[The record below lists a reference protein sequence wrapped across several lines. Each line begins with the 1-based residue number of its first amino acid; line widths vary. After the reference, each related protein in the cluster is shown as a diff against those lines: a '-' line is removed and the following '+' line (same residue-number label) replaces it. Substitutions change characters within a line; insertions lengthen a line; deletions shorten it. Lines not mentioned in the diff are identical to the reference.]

1 MTMGRTPR
9 SSHPYYL
16 YECIHD
22 QPQAIRQVL
31 DSQREPAK
39 ALAERI
45 EAARRVHIVGIG
57 SSWHASLVGEY
68 LLRQVGGRHDARA
81 WNSFE
86 FDAYPP
92 DLNGEDV
99 VIVISHSGRRRYSR
113 RALERAKNAGAV
125 IALVTSTG
133 SEGQLNLADV
143 VLRTSYR
150 DKSATHTIAHTTAMS
165 ALMMV
170 AVELGRHESDR
181 TSALQKLPDAVA
193 AALRLAPQMQCL
205 AKQHKDA
212 LWYIFAGWGS
222 NTPTAYELA
231 LKINEAAYPVATA
244 FQLEQYLHGPFCATT
259 EGCVVTFIAPP
270 GPGYE
275 RALELVRANKETGA
289 KVVALVREGDG
300 EMASIADHSIFLP
313 EVPEFLTPVVYL
325 VPLHLFTYWL
335 AMEMGRNPDMFR
347 RHEPRHAA
355 AFQHAW
361 VE

>member
-1 MTMGRTPR
+1 MTARPTPR
-9 SSHPYYL
+9 SAHPYFL

-31 DSQREPAK
+31 DSQGEAVK
-39 ALAERI
+39 AMAERI
-45 EAARRVHIVGIG
+45 KSAQRVHVVGIG
-57 SSWHASLVGEY
+57 TSWHASLVGEF
-68 LLRQVGGRHDARA
+68 LLRQVGGRRDARA

-92 DLNGEDV
+92 NLNGDDL
-99 VIVISHSGRRRYSR
+99 VIVMSHSGRKHYSMR
-113 RALERAKNAGAV
+113 VLEGAKAAGAV
-125 IALVTSTG
+125 VALVTSTE
-133 SEGQLNLADV
+133 SEGRLDLADV

-150 DKSATHTIAHTTAMS
+150 EKSATHTISHTTAMT

-170 AVELGRHESDR
+170 AVELGGNDSACS
-181 TSALQKLPDAVA
+181 SALQKLPDAVA
-193 AALRLAPQMQCL
+193 SALRLEPQMQYL
-205 AKQHKDA
+205 AREYKDA
-212 LWYIFAGWGS
+212 PWYIFTGWGP
-222 NTPTAYELA
+222 NTSTAYEVA
-231 LKINEAAYPVATA
+231 LKINEAAYPVVTA

-275 RALELVRANKETGA
+275 RALQLVRANKETGA
-289 KVVALVREGDG
+289 KVVTLMREGDS

-325 VPLHLFTYWL
+325 ATLHLFTYWL
-335 AMEMGRNPDMFR
+335 AIEMGRNPDTFR

-355 AFQHAW
+355 ALQP
-361 VE
+361 VTL

>member
-1 MTMGRTPR
+1 MTTTPIPR
-9 SSHPYYL
+9 STHPYYL

-31 DSQREPAK
+31 DSQREAVTE
-39 ALAERI
+39 LAERI
-45 EAARRVHIVGIG
+45 EAARRVHVVGIG
-57 SSWHASLVGEY
+57 TSWHASLIGEY

-92 DLNGEDV
+92 DLNGDDL
-99 VIVISHSGRRRYSR
+99 VIVMSHSGRKRYSM
-113 RALERAKNAGAV
+113 RALERAKNVGAV
-125 IALVTSTG
+125 TALVTSITSDG
-133 SEGQLNLADV
+133 RLDLADV

-150 DKSATHTIAHTTAMS
+150 DKSATHTISHTTAMT

-170 AVELGRHESDR
+170 AVELGGKVSDAV
-181 TSALQKLPDAVA
+181 SDLEKLPDAIA
-193 AALRLAPQMQCL
+193 SALRLEPQMKDL
-205 AKQHKDA
+205 AKQYKDA
-212 LWYIFAGWGS
+212 PWYIFAGWGP
-222 NTPTAYELA
+222 NTSTAYEVA
-231 LKINEAAYPVATA
+231 LKINESAYPVVTA

-259 EGCVVTFIAPP
+259 DGCVVTFIAPP

-275 RALELVRANKETGA
+275 RALELARANKEVGA
-289 KVVALVREGDG
+289 KVIALVGEGDS

-335 AMEMGRNPDMFR
+335 AMEMGRNPDLFR

>member
-1 MTMGRTPR
+1 MTARPTPR
-9 SSHPYYL
+9 STHPYYL
-16 YECIHD
+16 YDCIHD

-31 DSQREPAK
+31 DSQGEAVK
-39 ALAERI
+39 VLAERI
-45 EAARRVHIVGIG
+45 RAAQRVHVVGIG
-57 SSWHASLVGEY
+57 TSWHGSLIGEY
-68 LLRQVGGRHDARA
+68 LLRQVGGRGDARA
-81 WNSFE
+81 SNSFE

-92 DLNGEDV
+92 DLNSEDL
-99 VIVISHSGRRRYSR
+99 VIVMSHSGRKHYSMR
-113 RALERAKNAGAV
+113 VLERAKSAGAV
-125 IALVTSTG
+125 TALVTSTR
-133 SEGQLNLADV
+133 SEGRLDLADV

-150 DKSATHTIAHTTAMS
+150 DRSATHTISHTTAMT

-170 AVELGRHESDR
+170 AVELGGNDPDGA
-181 TSALQKLPDAVA
+181 SALQKLPDAVA
-193 AALRLAPQMQCL
+193 SALRLEPQMQNL
-205 AKQHKDA
+205 ATQYKDA
-212 LWYIFAGWGS
+212 QWYIFAGWGPS
-222 NTPTAYELA
+222 TSTAYEVA

-244 FQLEQYLHGPFCATT
+244 FQLEQYLHGPFCATN

-335 AMEMGRNPDMFR
+335 AMEMGRNPDTFR

-355 AFQHAW
+355 ALQPITL
-361 VE
+361 